1 MQQQNLRPIFPL
13 TGTYKISI
21 KNNSGETSDTF
32 SITVT
37 GLPGPPQGPL
47 EMTDITRHS
56 CTLAWKPPTYDGGL
70 PVTHYLIERNDIS
83 GTAWITIA
91 SSVRDTKFTVQG
103 LTEGQE
109 YNFRIHAANE
119 NGIGPALEGANPIKV
134 NSLRLLFFLFKN
146 YCSQ

>member
-1 MQQQNLRPIFPL
+1 MIFSKL
-13 TGTYKISI
+13 ISI
-21 KNNSGETSDTF
+21 NILITLFFSTGIYKLSITNKSGETSDTF
-32 SITVT
+32 TVTVT

-47 EMTDITRHS
+47 ETSDISRHS

-70 PVTHYLIERNDIS
+70 PVTHYIIERNDIS

-109 YNFRIHAANE
+109 YNFRIHAAND
-119 NGIGPALEGANPIKV
+119 NGMGPALEGVSPIKV
-134 NSLRLLFFLFKN
+134 GFIFFYL
-146 YCSQ
+146 

>member
-1 MQQQNLRPIFPL
+1 M
-13 TGTYKISI
+13 S
-21 KNNSGETSDTF
+21 
-32 SITVT
+32 VT

-47 EMTDITRHS
+47 ETTDISKHS
-56 CTLAWKPPTYDGGL
+56 CTLAWKPPTYDGGM
-70 PVTHYLIERNDIS
+70 PVTHYVIERNDIS

-91 SSVRDTKFTVQG
+91 SSVRDTRFIVQG

-134 NSLRLLFFLFKN
+134 RIFLFF
-146 YCSQ
+146 